1 MKFSELLGEPEPER
15 ERDLPEESEPI
26 SVFAPVPVATPPA
39 TTSVAYP
46 TAPPEPVAPPPTVA
60 PVPPPP
66 ETAPPAPPAPPALTE
81 VPRAPTEVP
90 PTPTEVPAIPRSGL
104 AEVNVRQEPPPAAAE
119 DPETDALAHLE
130 AVVDDLLPSRRGR
143 K

>member
-1 MKFSELLGEPEPER
+1 MKFSEMLGEPEPDR
-15 ERDLPEESEPI
+15 ERDLPEEPEPI

-39 TTSVAYP
+39 TTSIAYP
-46 TAPPEPVAPPPTVA
+46 TAPPDPVAPPSTVA

-66 ETAPPAPPAPPALTE
+66 ATAPPAPPPP
-81 VPRAPTEVP
+81 PEVP
-90 PTPTEVPAIPRSGL
+90 PRPLEVPATPRSGL
-104 AEVNVRQEPPPAAAE
+104 AEVNVRQEAPPAAAE
-119 DPETDALAHLE
+119 DRETDALAHLE